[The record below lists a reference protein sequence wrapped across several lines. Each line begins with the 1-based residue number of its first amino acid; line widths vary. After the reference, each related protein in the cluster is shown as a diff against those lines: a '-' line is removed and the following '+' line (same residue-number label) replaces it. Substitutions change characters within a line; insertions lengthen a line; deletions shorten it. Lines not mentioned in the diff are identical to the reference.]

1 MKGLLPE
8 PFLVKQKVIDQKRM
22 SDQKESIPSIKPA
35 QDEVASYRRSGRFE
49 APKQSNFNGLLVFVI
64 VLMAIM
70 MVIGGYTLYEVQQR
84 LASSSE
90 LLEQG
95 QENTRQLESRLAAT
109 GTDVS
114 KTLLDLKAQVN
125 TNFTEIDKLWAV
137 SHRQNK
143 PDIQKNVRAIA
154 ALKGDLGGKINVMD
168 VAFKKMSS
176 QYQATLNEVSGL
188 REGLHQDNEELIT
201 GIALLRGQVQDQSV
215 VQGATKRNLNSL
227 ERQVKELQAAIDSI
241 DVHRRQISQKL
252 NELENEPQ
260 DEVQATDN
268 LIQ

>member
-1 MKGLLPE
+1 M
-8 PFLVKQKVIDQKRM
+8 VKRKVIDQKFM
-22 SDQKESIPSIKPA
+22 SDQKENIPSIKPA
-35 QDEVASYRRSGRFE
+35 QDEVASYRRSGRSE

-70 MVIGGYTLYEVQQR
+70 MGIGGYTLYEVQER
-84 LASSSE
+84 LERSNQ

-95 QENTRQLESRLAAT
+95 QENIRQLDSRLAAT

-114 KTLLDLKAQVN
+114 KTLQDLKAQMN

-154 ALKGDLGGKINVMD
+154 GLKRDQGAKINSMSVL
-168 VAFKKMSS
+168 VNKMSS
-176 QYQATLNEVSGL
+176 QYQAIQNELTGL
-188 REGLHQDNEELIT
+188 REGLRQDNEELIT
-201 GIALLRGQVQDQSV
+201 EIALLRGRVQDQTV

-227 ERQVKELQAAIDSI
+227 DRQMKEMQAAIDSI
-241 DVHRRQISQKL
+241 DAHRRQISQKL
-252 NELENEPQ
+252 NELQNNI
-260 DEVQATDN
+260 QASGSP
-268 LIQ
+268 IQ

>member
-8 PFLVKQKVIDQKRM
+8 PFLVKRKVIDQKFM
-22 SDQKESIPSIKPA
+22 SDQKENIPSIKPA
-35 QDEVASYRRSGRFE
+35 QDEVASYRRSGRSE
-49 APKQSNFNGLLVFVI
+49 APKQSNFNGLRVFVI

-70 MVIGGYTLYEVQQR
+70 MGIGGYTLYEVQER
-84 LASSSE
+84 LERSNQ

-95 QENTRQLESRLAAT
+95 QENIRQLDSRLAAT

-114 KTLLDLKAQVN
+114 KTLQDLKAQMN

-154 ALKGDLGGKINVMD
+154 GLKRDQGAKINSMSVL
-168 VAFKKMSS
+168 VKKMSS
-176 QYQATLNEVSGL
+176 HYQAILNELSGL
-188 REGLHQDNEELIT
+188 REGLRQDNEELIT
-201 GIALLRGQVQDQSV
+201 EIALLRGRVQDQTV

-227 ERQVKELQAAIDSI
+227 DREMKEMQAAIDSI
-241 DVHRRQISQKL
+241 DAHRRQISQKL
-252 NELENEPQ
+252 NELQNNI
-260 DEVQATDN
+260 QASGSP
-268 LIQ
+268 IQ

>member
-1 MKGLLPE
+1 
-8 PFLVKQKVIDQKRM
+8 LVKRKVIDQKFM
-22 SDQKESIPSIKPA
+22 SDQKENIPSIKPA
-35 QDEVASYRRSGRFE
+35 QDEVASYRRSGRSE

-70 MVIGGYTLYEVQQR
+70 MGIGGYTLYEVQER
-84 LASSSE
+84 LERSNQ

-95 QENTRQLESRLAAT
+95 QENIRQLDSRLAAT

-114 KTLLDLKAQVN
+114 KTLQDLKAQMN

-154 ALKGDLGGKINVMD
+154 GLKRDQGAKINSMSVL
-168 VAFKKMSS
+168 VKKMSS
-176 QYQATLNEVSGL
+176 RYQAILNELSGL
-188 REGLHQDNEELIT
+188 REGLRQDNEELIT
-201 GIALLRGQVQDQSV
+201 EIALLRGRVQDQTV

-227 ERQVKELQAAIDSI
+227 DREMKEMQAAIDSI
-241 DVHRRQISQKL
+241 DAHRRQISQKL
-252 NELENEPQ
+252 NELQNNI
-260 DEVQATDN
+260 QASGSP
-268 LIQ
+268 IQ

>member
-1 MKGLLPE
+1 M
-8 PFLVKQKVIDQKRM
+8 VKRKVIDQKFM
-22 SDQKESIPSIKPA
+22 SDQKENIPSIKPA
-35 QDEVASYRRSGRFE
+35 QDEVASYRRSGRSE

-70 MVIGGYTLYEVQQR
+70 MGIGGYTLFEVQEKLERSNQ
-84 LASSSE
+84 

-95 QENTRQLESRLAAT
+95 QENIRQLDSRLAAT

-114 KTLLDLKAQVN
+114 KTLRDLKAQMN

-154 ALKGDLGGKINVMD
+154 GLKRDLGAKISSMSVL
-168 VAFKKMSS
+168 VKKMSS
-176 QYQATLNEVSGL
+176 QYQAILTELSGL
-188 REGLHQDNEELIT
+188 REGIRQDNEELIT
-201 GIALLRGQVQDQSV
+201 EIALLRGQVQDQAV

-227 ERQVKELQAAIDSI
+227 DGQMKEMQAAIDSI
-241 DVHRRQISQKL
+241 DAHRRQISQKL
-252 NELENEPQ
+252 NELENNI
-260 DEVQATDN
+260 QASGSP
-268 LIQ
+268 IQ

>member
-1 MKGLLPE
+1 
-8 PFLVKQKVIDQKRM
+8 M
-22 SDQKESIPSIKPA
+22 SDQKENIPSIKPA
-35 QDEVASYRRSGRFE
+35 QDEVASYRRSGRSE

-70 MVIGGYTLYEVQQR
+70 MGIGGYTLYEVQER
-84 LASSSE
+84 LERSNQ

-95 QENTRQLESRLAAT
+95 QENIRQLDSRLAAT

-114 KTLLDLKAQVN
+114 KTLQDLKAQMN

-154 ALKGDLGGKINVMD
+154 GLKRDQGAKINSMSVL
-168 VAFKKMSS
+168 VKKMSS
-176 QYQATLNEVSGL
+176 HYQAILNELSGL
-188 REGLHQDNEELIT
+188 REGLRQDNEELIT
-201 GIALLRGQVQDQSV
+201 EIALLRGRVQDQTV

-227 ERQVKELQAAIDSI
+227 DREMKEMQAAIDSI
-241 DVHRRQISQKL
+241 DAHRRQISQKL
-252 NELENEPQ
+252 NELQNNIRASGSP
-260 DEVQATDN
+260 
-268 LIQ
+268 IQ